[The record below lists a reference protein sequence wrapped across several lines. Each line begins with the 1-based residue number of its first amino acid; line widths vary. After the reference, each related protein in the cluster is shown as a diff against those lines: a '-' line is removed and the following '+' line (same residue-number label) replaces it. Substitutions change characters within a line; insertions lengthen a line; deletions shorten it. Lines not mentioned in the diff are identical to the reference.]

1 MGEIRLVL
9 SKLSLGIFFFFLQY
23 AIHAQATNDTLQA
36 SQYFEKAD
44 SLLTAKK
51 YPSAITYFEKALPIY
66 QKKRIWTKVASCY
79 NKISESQRRNKEY
92 TKSLGNAKK
101 ALQIS
106 SQYLPANNKE
116 EADAYHNIGH
126 FYYYG
131 DTKDY
136 KKALI
141 KHQKALVIR
150 QQLFAKDHLSIAE
163 SFERIGNTIHMQRKY
178 NKALIYYQKALL
190 IRKQHLEQDNLGIGN
205 LYFNIGLTYK
215 KQEKY
220 DTALTYINT
229 ALSIR
234 EKELDKNHYDIAL
247 CNRLL
252 GVIYR
257 KKGEYDRALPYLEKY
272 LSISMNLYGKEH
284 HTMINALNSI
294 GLCYNNKG
302 EYDKA
307 LVYHQKASDVHS
319 NIYKEW
325 KPRVLNNIGVI
336 YKYKG
341 EYDKALAYYKKALD
355 GNLKKRGEYHYSTAI
370 NYNNIGNIYRLK
382 GAYKQSLFYYKKAL
396 AIRVKISDYNP
407 SGIADSYNDIGE
419 LYTLQKEY
427 DTAQSYINK
436 ALQKRISIY
445 GDTHPDVANSYQA
458 LATMYTDKG
467 AYKIALQHYQKA
479 LTIRLQVFKAN
490 HPKIA
495 ETYTHIAR
503 VYTLQKED
511 ANALLY
517 YQKAL
522 TANRTSNSTENPTF
536 GAEQYS
542 NLSIA
547 LTTLQGLAKSYT
559 QHYQKHHNSKDLN
572 KAIDTY
578 QKATTIINTIRQ
590 GLTNYQDK
598 VAFAKIAKDIYKEAI
613 AAQLLLYAKNKDQAS
628 LEKAFYYAEIS
639 KANTL
644 KELLADANA
653 KNFTG
658 LPYDLLELEKEL
670 RINRS
675 FYRSKITEEQVK
687 KESDTAKITRYEN
700 HLFKVN
706 RRQDSLTQILE
717 KKHPKY
723 YQLKYKKNIVTASD
737 IQRQLDDTT
746 TLLEFFTAD
755 SITYAFAI
763 TKNSIAVQELTTP
776 KLTQQIEKFRAS
788 ITEKNT
794 LTFKQ
799 QAHEL
804 YLQLIA
810 PIVDQCIGD
819 QLIIIP
825 DGSLWHLNFELLLS
839 KKDASNN
846 PALLSYL
853 LRNYAITYANAANL
867 LFTPFRDKQK
877 DAPLQECLAFSFSD
891 SMQSIENTTMRLASL
906 RDAGG
911 DLPGTRKEIRAISE
925 IIDGQYYFGSQAIE
939 ANFKNNANKYNIL
952 HLALH
957 GEVDNE
963 HPEYSKLYFTKNK
976 DTIEDNLLYGH
987 ELFALDIPA
996 ELTVLSA
1003 CNTGTGKIAKGEG
1016 IMSLG
1021 NAFQYA
1027 GTKSLLLTSWEVS
1040 DQTTPELM
1048 KYFYTYLK
1056 SGMNKGKALQQAKLQ
1071 YLATANINRTA
1082 PFYWA
1087 GFYLVGDTAPMHFE
1101 QRTVWYW
1108 VLAASIVILISGL
1121 FWYRKKYKI

>member
-1 MGEIRLVL
+1 MNNIESAYHIRITLIIVFLASSYFSYAQITKDTIVASQNYKKAESLLLDRKVDSSIAYYNKALVL
-9 SKLSLGIFFFFLQY
+9 YKEAHAWEKVAVCYNRISFSLWETSQLKKSLQ
-23 AIHAQATNDTLQA
+23 Q
-36 SQYFEKAD
+36 SEKA
-44 SLLTAKK
+44 LAICKTYLTKDHRVEAYTYDNIGQYHKSNSDYDK
-51 YPSAITYFEKALPIY
+51 SIEYFEKALSIRRKLFSEDHSELAVSYTNIGSIY
-66 QKKRIWTKVASCY
+66 YYTSKYEKAVQYFKKTLAIDLKILGPEHYEIGGSYNNIAVIYDELGEFNKALEYYKKNLRLAIKKFGEDSDNITRIYNNIAVTYINLKQYDIALDHCNKALAVIDKKNNPPSLINIYNNIGIILKNKGENDKAIQFCKKGLDIIHKLGEKQDLKTGSFYINLGTIYKQKGQLKKAL
-79 NKISESQRRNKEY
+79 EY
-92 TKSLGNAKK
+92 QKK
-101 ALQIS
+101 ALQKLALIS
-106 SQYLPANNKE
+106 GGNHYKVTQVY
-116 EADAYHNIGH
+116 DNIGSVLSAQNRE
-126 FYYYG
+126 G
-131 DTKDY
+131 E
-136 KKALI
+136 AL
-141 KHQKALVIR
+141 
-150 QQLFAKDHLSIAE
+150 E
-163 SFERIGNTIHMQRKY
+163 
-178 NKALIYYQKALL
+178 
-190 IRKQHLEQDNLGIGN
+190 
-205 LYFNIGLTYK
+205 
-215 KQEKY
+215 
-220 DTALTYINT
+220 
-229 ALSIR
+229 
-234 EKELDKNHYDIAL
+234 
-247 CNRLL
+247 
-252 GVIYR
+252 
-257 KKGEYDRALPYLEKY
+257 
-272 LSISMNLYGKEH
+272 
-284 HTMINALNSI
+284 
-294 GLCYNNKG
+294 
-302 EYDKA
+302 
-307 LVYHQKASDVHS
+307 
-319 NIYKEW
+319 
-325 KPRVLNNIGVI
+325 
-336 YKYKG
+336 
-341 EYDKALAYYKKALD
+341 YYKKV
-355 GNLKKRGEYHYSTAI
+355 LKMRKNIFAEDNNEIAI
-370 NYNNIGNIYRLK
+370 TYQNIADTYVQMQK
-382 GAYKQSLFYYKKAL
+382 YDDALFYYKKGL
-396 AIRVKISDYNP
+396 EIVQTIYGKEHNLTSEFYY
-407 SGIADSYNDIGE
+407 SYGV
-419 LYTLQKEY
+419 LYHKQQKY
-427 DTAQSYINK
+427 SK
-436 ALQKRISIY
+436 ALEY
-445 GDTHPDVANSYQA
+445 FD
-458 LATMYTDKG
+458 
-467 AYKIALQHYQKA
+467 KA
-479 LTIRLQVFKAN
+479 LLSASKNIETKVKKEFTDQSNYSDPKLLLQILSEKA
-490 HPKIA
+490 K
-495 ETYTHIAR
+495 
-503 VYTLQKED
+503 TLKS
-511 ANALLY
+511 
-517 YQKAL
+517 KFSH
-522 TANRTSNSTENPTF
+522 SNNP
-536 GAEQYS
+536 
-542 NLSIA
+542 
-547 LTTLQGLAKSYT
+547 
-559 QHYQKHHNSKDLN
+559 KDLN
-572 KAIDTY
+572 KAIGTY

-613 AAQLLLYAKNKDQAS
+613 ATQLLLYAKNKDQAS

-658 LPYDLLELEKEL
+658 LPNDLLELEKEL

-700 HLFKVN
+700 HLFEVN

-737 IQRQLDDTT
+737 IQRQLDDKTS
-746 TLLEFFTAD
+746 LLEFFTAD

-763 TKNSIAVQELTTP
+763 AKNSIAVQELTTP

-853 LRNYAITYANAANL
+853 LRDYAITYANAANL

-891 SMQSIENTTMRLASL
+891 STQTTENATMRLASL

-1087 GFYLVGDTAPMHFE
+1087 GFYLVGDTTPMHFE

-1108 VLAASIVILISGL
+1108 VLAVLVLILISTW